1 VLFFGIF
8 HAFRGLVFKY
18 EFKDSS
24 PWKLGM
30 YLIDLICDVMCMIS
44 FTFIID
50 LTVVFDITS

>member
-8 HAFRGLVFKY
+8 HAIHGLVFKY
-18 EFKDSS
+18 EFKDAS

-30 YLIDLICDVMCMIS
+30 YLIDLICDVYDF